1 MSNDFL
7 PLSGAILV
15 TNPRKKV
22 NTMFG
27 ALALDNPNDRRR
39 FNKLARLVVQ
49 EGMSPRDVVALWE
62 GQKHLPKLSRDPRL
76 QRTPPNE
83 KLKAMTKEERK
94 EFYESLPKQSPADRE
109 AYARA
114 RDAIA
119 DEFAALEGYKTSYR
133 YVPRGK
139 GKPAQRYSSSYQTRI
154 KGSKAKR
161 YYLHRKKNKRLG
173 YKAFGR
179 KGYQIVDIPGI
190 RGINK
195 RRIAIR
201 EEKDWKQGDRNKA
214 IKASWAAGSPSF
226 YDMAPVPWNAKSWGR
241 QIVSDRKPRRSK
253 KSRQASKQARGPDGR
268 FVNNPRPGTFGALAL
283 DNPRMQ
289 GFAPAAM
296 HVASLGAAGAVG
308 YYGVRWIRD
317 QSWALP
323 IQTAPVVSM
332 APTFTI
338 GALGGLL
345 TGLVAA
351 RTSGPASKLLGT
363 AAAGMVVAGAV
374 LQSQEGWGGGG
385 ALAVSEDDLALAEE
399 ELGGFGALALDN
411 FGALALDNTGVFG
424 GIGRDNYGYGDGMAY
439 EIGPLTMDNFSQ
451 SYSDASLADAYYS
464 GADFDATEG
473 QLLIAGA
480 PEFQKGFGHCP
491 KRIAAHG
498 GPRKGASHLA
508 GRRGH
513 RWGWMI
519 KVLGQKRVS
528 QIAAMP
534 PRKRLA
540 LIRKLR
546 QNAIHTYNLSV
557 ATQEGAPEF
566 HPQHVSGNAV
576 SAGANGPNGAHS
588 SYGAMLFAGDD
599 IF

>member
-15 TNPRKKV
+15 TNPRPKV
-22 NTMFG
+22 KNM
-27 ALALDNPNDRRR
+27 ALALSNPNDRRR
-39 FNKLARLVVQ
+39 FNKLARIVVQ
-49 EGMSPRDVVALWE
+49 SRGEISPKAAVALWE
-62 GQKHLPKLSRDPRL
+62 RNKNKPAKSRDRRL
-76 QRTPPNE
+76 RPGDG
-83 KLKAMTKEERK
+83 KAMMEYIASGRAE
-94 EFYESLPKQSPADRE
+94 PQSRSDKE

-119 DEFAALEGYKTSYR
+119 REFAKKPGYKTSKRKVYGR
-133 YVPRGK
+133 TFLASYPR
-139 GKPAQRYSSSYQTRI
+139 RI

-161 YYLHRKKNKRLG
+161 YYTHRKKNKRTG
-173 YKAFGR
+173 PSPRTGNFAFGAR
-179 KGYQIVDIPGI
+179 KGYQLVDIPGI
-190 RGINK
+190 REINK
-195 RRIAIR
+195 KRVSIRKSKGQGARTKEIIAAF
-201 EEKDWKQGDRNKA
+201 KA
-214 IKASWAAGSPSF
+214 GESSF
-226 YDMAPVPWNAKSWGR
+226 YGLPAVPWNAKSWGR
-241 QIVSDRKPRRSK
+241 QVEGDYQGGKRRRRRKSSRKGRRG
-253 KSRQASKQARGPDGR
+253 AARDARGR
-268 FVNNPRPGTFGALAL
+268 FVRRNPRPGVFGALAL
-283 DNPRMQ
+283 ENPRLQ

-296 HVASLGAAGAVG
+296 HVASLGAAGAAG

-317 QSWALP
+317 QSWSLP
-323 IQTAPVVSM
+323 IQTAPIVNM

-345 TGLVAA
+345 TGLIAA
-351 RTSGPASKLLGT
+351 RTQGQARQLLAT
-363 AAAGMVVAGAV
+363 AAAGMVVAGSV
-374 LQSQEGWGGGG
+374 LQSQEGWGGG
-385 ALAVSEDDLALAEE
+385 ALAVSDQDLALAEE

-411 FGALALDNTGVFG
+411 FGALALDNQGIFG
-424 GIGRDNYGYGDGMAY
+424 GIGHEHGYGDGMAY

-480 PEFQKGFGHCP
+480 PEFQKAFGHCP

-498 GPRKGASHLA
+498 GARKGASHLA

-540 LIRKLR
+540 LIRRLR
-546 QNAIHTYNLSV
+546 QNAIHTYNLTV
-557 ATQEGAPEF
+557 AAQEGAPEF

-576 SAGANGPNGAHS
+576 TAGANGPNGASS

-599 IF
+599 IL